1 MHRRRPLRLLLTAVV
16 SALSVVFMAGPA
28 LAHVSVNPGEA
39 AQGSF
44 QELAFRVPNERDDAG
59 TTKVEVAFPTDHPIA
74 FVSVKPLPGWT
85 AKVDKTKLATPLKS
99 DDGEVTEAVSKVTWS
114 GGTIKPGEYQDFDVS
129 AGPLPEGVDKL
140 EFKALQTY
148 SNGEVV
154 RWIQSTPE
162 GGEEP
167 ENPAPTLTLTAATG
181 GEGGGGDQ
189 PTVAATPSAGGA
201 SAKDV
206 DAAGAR
212 GTVGI
217 VLGSIGLLL
226 GAAALVIALRKPS
239 ASSG

>member
-1 MHRRRPLRLLLTAVV
+1 MHRRRPLRVVLTALV
-16 SALSVVFMAGPA
+16 SAISVFIMAGPA

-148 SNGEVV
+148 ANGEVV

-181 GEGGGGDQ
+181 GDQ
-189 PTVAATPSAGGA
+189 PAVAATPPASGA